1 MVNFDKDCFFV
12 SQLKKGYMLEK
23 YDTDSFRVIKT
34 GYPYPDTPM
43 LSQDMVNSLVTWLG
57 INRDV
62 SVTELASYFD
72 SFYDIETLNLS
83 KDELKSIIENKSIGV
98 LGSCTGFSTFFSCQ
112 FFSIYY
118 IEDLATSQAFDCLKD
133 HLDLPFS
140 DLDSHRTGFVLHYH
154 KGKQKVKLGLGT
166 PAEEVD
172 CYKKFRYVFEKV
184 ALLPPEVMSNYLDTL
199 YTILPNLK
207 LTMSMLNPCS
217 AVESFVFKQIHSFD
231 VNALMQTFNSLYS
244 SVISILGLHTLC
256 YKSRTLLV
264 SPVRTT
270 FELIWGYNIFYD
282 LTMPHELARSSFF
295 NIGLLCSLYSCTE
308 SRSLRNEY
316 KIKLTDFID
325 RAVKVLVSTGYY
337 ETTAGVID
345 GDVVIMHS
353 PHIYWFYYRNRTT
366 INEFLDRGVFVLNAD
381 SDKRGIIRSDKFGIK
396 YAENLG
402 YILRDYVSPFE
413 NKLFQYF
420 LMSFKVYDIKDVRH
434 GHTEFSLRNVLKT
447 FIPAFD
453 RKVLLGG
460 ICETDFKSIFT
471 RCYHVAPPTM
481 TVLSQMLDNALD
493 ETSIF
498 EEYEKSFI
506 EYILYLGHS
515 VIKEKPYAVLC
526 FFCGDT
532 SFRHLEDV
540 YVPHFSAEQLERFST
555 VFKMYALALLYSEC
569 DDWSALLKDY
579 QYNFSYSDG
588 TFTMEFKEK

>member
-23 YDTDSFRVIKT
+23 YDVDSFRVIKT

-43 LSQDMVNSLVTWLG
+43 LSQDMVNSLVAWLG
-57 INRDV
+57 INREV
-62 SVTELASYFD
+62 SVIELASYFD

-83 KDELKSIIENKSIGV
+83 KSELKSIIENRSIGV
-98 LGSCTGFSTFFSCQ
+98 LGSYTGFSTFFSCQ

-118 IEDLATSQAFDCLKD
+118 IDDLASSQAFDCLKE

-140 DLDSHRTGFVLHYH
+140 DLSEHRTGFVLHYH

-172 CYKKFRYVFEKV
+172 CYKKFRYVFERV
-184 ALLPPEVMSNYLDTL
+184 ALLPSEVMSNYLDTL
-199 YTILPNLK
+199 YTLLPTLK
-207 LTMSMLNPCS
+207 LTTSMLNPCS
-217 AVESFVFKQIHSFD
+217 TVESFVFKQLHSFD
-231 VNALMQTFNSLYS
+231 VDALMQTFNSLYS

-256 YKSRTLLV
+256 YKSRVLLV

-270 FELIWGYNIFYD
+270 FESIWGYNIFYD

-295 NIGLLCSLYSCTE
+295 NIGLLCSLYSCTKNQ
-308 SRSLRNEY
+308 SLRNEY

-325 RAVKVLVSTGYY
+325 KAVKILISTGYY
-337 ETTAGVID
+337 ETTADVMD
-345 GDVVIMHS
+345 GDVVILHS
-353 PHIYWFYYRNRTT
+353 PHVYWFYYRNRTA
-366 INEFLDRGVFVLNAD
+366 INGFLDRGIFVLDAD
-381 SDKRGIIRSDKFGIK
+381 SDKRCIIKSDKFGVK

-402 YILRDYVSPFE
+402 YILRDYLSPFE

-420 LMSFKVYDIKDVRH
+420 LMSFVVYDIKGVRL

-453 RKVLLGG
+453 RKVLFGG
-460 ICETDFKSIFT
+460 ITETDFSDIFT
-471 RCYHVAPPTM
+471 RRYRVPAPNTTALPII
-481 TVLSQMLDNALD
+481 LDNALD

-506 EYILYLGHS
+506 EYILYLKRS
-515 VIKEKPYAVLC
+515 VIKGKPYTVLC
-526 FFCGDT
+526 YLCEGT
-532 SFRHLEDV
+532 SLSHLEDA
-540 YVPHFSAEQLERFST
+540 YKPYFSAEQLERFSV

-569 DDWSALLKDY
+569 DVITLLKDC
-579 QYNFSYSDG
+579 QYNFSYSED